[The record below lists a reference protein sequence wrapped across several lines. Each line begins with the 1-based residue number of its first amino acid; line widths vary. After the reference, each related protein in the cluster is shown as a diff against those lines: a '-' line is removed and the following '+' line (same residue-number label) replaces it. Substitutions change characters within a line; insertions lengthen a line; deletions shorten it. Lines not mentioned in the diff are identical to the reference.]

1 MYNIIPGH
9 IGFLFF
15 LCYLKMSTV
24 PCQQPSTTVTML
36 EFGRIAKKVIDIE
49 AEFELTA
56 EGHINPFNKANKPV
70 TGNWIQNLL
79 KRYGVYQNINNLV
92 LYQQAFIHTSY
103 TIPYV
108 KEVCLRDN
116 VNIKPNPDGCM
127 LLAEQSYERM
137 EFLGDTIVDAI
148 IGNYV
153 YTRFQGCQ
161 EGFLSTMKKQL
172 VSRWTLGYLSEKC
185 GFGEYMVISKTLDDK
200 QNGRADIKRLCDVFE
215 AFIAAI
221 YLDFNQDKHGFLS
234 SFYSGPGFQVA
245 EKFIINLI
253 EHEET
258 YLDMTALITDDGNYK
273 IKLRNY
279 YRRTRQTDLIY
290 TVITE
295 PGTSGDIWK
304 CNVVTKRNKDDILG
318 TGTGVTKKEAEFNCA
333 HNVLQSLGLLD

>member
-1 MYNIIPGH
+1 
-9 IGFLFF
+9 
-15 LCYLKMSTV
+15 MSITQV
-24 PCQQPSTTVTML
+24 QQPSTTITML

-49 AEFELTA
+49 EEFELTA

-70 TGNWIQNLL
+70 TINWIQNLL
-79 KRYGVYQNINNLV
+79 KRYGVYQNINNLE

-103 TIPYV
+103 TVPYI

-127 LLAEQSYERM
+127 LLAEKSYERM

-185 GFGEYMVISKTLDDK
+185 GFGEYMVISKTLDDR
-200 QNGRADIKRLCDVFE
+200 QNGRSDIKRLCDVFE

-221 YLDFNQDKHGFLS
+221 YLDFNQEKHGFLS
-234 SFYSGPGFQVA
+234 AFYSGPGFQVA

-253 EHEET
+253 EHDET
-258 YLDMTALITDDGNYK
+258 FLDMTALITDDGNYK

-290 TVITE
+290 NVITE
-295 PGTSGDIWK
+295 PGTDGTYGDIWK

-318 TGTGVTKKEAEFNCA
+318 TGTGLTKKEAEFNCA
-333 HNVLQSLGLLD
+333 HSVLQILGLLD